1 MEYSVPGIVN
11 THPNTVSGLKSSSD
25 KVLKTDTSYNP
36 FSLFF
41 ETVVVWPRL
50 FPELKYFKVYINF
63 ISPLIIFLHLLRS
76 IKYFWP
82 NGRLIPKHLHSICWC
97 CSPWELHFRFREDSG
112 SSTREVDKIRVRFSV
127 EKLDLMCRS
136 WNKTTQL

>member
-1 MEYSVPGIVN
+1 MIIKNIKFCAFSYCIQLPFPGKYIVSSLMEYSVPGIVN

-50 FPELKYFKVYINF
+50 FPELKYFKV
-63 ISPLIIFLHLLRS
+63 SS
-76 IKYFWP
+76 ILYA
-82 NGRLIPKHLHSICWC
+82 L
-97 CSPWELHFRFREDSG
+97 
-112 SSTREVDKIRVRFSV
+112 
-127 EKLDLMCRS
+127 
-136 WNKTTQL
+136 